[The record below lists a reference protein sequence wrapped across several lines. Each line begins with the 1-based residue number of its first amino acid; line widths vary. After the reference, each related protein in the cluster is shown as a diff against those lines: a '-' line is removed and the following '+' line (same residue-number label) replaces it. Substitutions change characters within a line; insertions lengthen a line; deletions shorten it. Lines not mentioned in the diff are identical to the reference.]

1 MNGHKAIDYVQQQTF
16 DKELLLKV
24 NRYLP
29 RKGCSYDRSTPYP
42 RRGAAFINVME
53 CLNRIAKLEAN
64 VLIIGEPGLGKERF
78 ARYIPVSYTHL
89 TLPTIYS
96 V

>member
-29 RKGCSYDRSTPYP
+29 RKGCSYDRFNSIS
-42 RRGAAFINVME
+42 RRGASFINVME
-53 CLNRIAKLEAN
+53 CLNRIAKLDA
-64 VLIIGEPGLGKERF
+64 KCFDYR
-78 ARYIPVSYTHL
+78 RTRSWKR
-89 TLPTIYS
+89 TLRPIYS
-96 V
+96 QQKQ